1 MVTKQD
7 EILYQMKLLEVIS
20 FSCMQRVNM
29 IGEEMYLPINHNER
43 HIFSGHWLM
52 LIAVEIK

>member
-1 MVTKQD
+1 MYAKGEHLAFLIFQNST
-7 EILYQMKLLEVIS
+7 
-20 FSCMQRVNM
+20 SCNM